1 MNKTMLLGIGG
12 AGCKIL
18 KTIHRN
24 THHQELMSAQYL
36 FADSDEFNLKNYVD
50 DRYSTILLQNNKCFQ
65 RNLFNGVKQLI
76 IIAAFGGETGSKYSI
91 SAVNTAKEA
100 GVEYILVI
108 GIMPFLFEVMKI
120 ISRIVNVIDH
130 FHNDSAINLE
140 IINMERLAEKYYV
153 TDTLEALKLIDM
165 DINCIVEQLT
175 KSINDNISYWNG
187 YRINGNA
194 YDLVYVSKSQGLY
207 AITDILS
214 EEGYNWVVSA
224 HSENCRDAVEKAVAK
239 LPSSLNV
246 ITDYLIYIS
255 CNNRQLSLKE
265 FTDICLECFAQKVDN
280 KSRIKWRIGK
290 KIKGDDFKV
299 VIIASCKTIQN
310 RDSHSISLSKN

>member
-1 MNKTMLLGIGG
+1 MLLGIGG

-36 FADSDEFNLKNYVD
+36 FADSDEFKLKDYAD
-50 DRYSTILLQNNKCFQ
+50 DRCSTTSLQNNNDVFQ
-65 RNLFNGVKQLI
+65 GNFFNGVKQLI
-76 IIAAFGGETGSKYSI
+76 VIAALGGETGSKYLI
-91 SAVNTAKEA
+91 SAVYAAKEA
-100 GVEYILVI
+100 GVECILVI
-108 GIMPFLFEVMKI
+108 GILPFFFEGVDI
-120 ISRIVNVIDH
+120 ITRGLNICKSFYN
-130 FHNDSAINLE
+130 NSGINLE
-140 IINMERLAEKYYV
+140 LINLERLAGKYYE
-153 TDTLEALKLIDM
+153 TETLEALKLIDM
-165 DINCIVEQLT
+165 DITYRVEQLT
-175 KSINDNISYWNG
+175 KSLNDNISYWNG

-194 YDLVYVSKSQGLY
+194 YDLEYVSKSQGLY

-246 ITDYLIYIS
+246 ITDYLICIS
-255 CNNRQLSLKE
+255 CNNRQLSLKK
-265 FTDICLECFAQKVDN
+265 FMDICLNYFAQKVN
-280 KSRIKWRIGK
+280 NNARIKWRIGK
-290 KIKGDDFKV
+290 KVTGYDFKV